1 MFKFSKQYCLCFFRC
16 FESQEIADNG
26 STTKDI
32 TCKARKKV
40 NLQDIKPLEQ
50 LTENKGKNADS
61 FVFLQQ

>member
-1 MFKFSKQYCLCFFRC
+1 MFLRC

-32 TCKARKKV
+32 SCKAKKNV
-40 NLQDIKPLEQ
+40 LQYIKPLEQ
-50 LTENKGKNADS
+50 STENEGKIDNS